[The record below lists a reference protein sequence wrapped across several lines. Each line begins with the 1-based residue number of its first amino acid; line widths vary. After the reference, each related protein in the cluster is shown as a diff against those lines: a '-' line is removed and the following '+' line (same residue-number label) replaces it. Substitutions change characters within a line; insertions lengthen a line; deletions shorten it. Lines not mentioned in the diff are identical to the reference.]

1 MPGSKDPEGMPI
13 PRAHG
18 GVAGMAPCW
27 RVQFSFKMTL
37 STVEMNHVTSNQS
50 QSSSRLL
57 EEDQD
62 IKSHVPIK
70 GIKS

>member
-1 MPGSKDPEGMPI
+1 
-13 PRAHG
+13 
-18 GVAGMAPCW
+18 
-27 RVQFSFKMTL
+27 
-37 STVEMNHVTSNQS
+37 MNHVTSNQS

>member
-1 MPGSKDPEGMPI
+1 
-13 PRAHG
+13 
-18 GVAGMAPCW
+18 MAPCW

-37 STVEMNHVTSNQS
+37 STVGTNHVTSNQS